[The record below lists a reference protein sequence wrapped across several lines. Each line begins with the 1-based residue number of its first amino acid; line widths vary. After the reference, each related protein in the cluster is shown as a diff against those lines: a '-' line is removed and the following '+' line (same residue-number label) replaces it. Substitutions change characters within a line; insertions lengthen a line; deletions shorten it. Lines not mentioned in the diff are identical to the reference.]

1 MPHLQ
6 SIVIVLLKVILTNVG
21 AMVHQ
26 SNGQNGHGLGY
37 PSSSTIASW
46 FAFHTDLARNNYSA
60 LNGCHAGQ
68 NSLSA
73 DSNSDAA
80 IEELDNIRLR
90 EITGK
95 AVSASL
101 LLLLKW
107 FKRSRKCLFSDPC
120 VDKANRRRRR
130 SEVRVYDPTLTG
142 FKLSTSYSED
152 VRAPG
157 CRSSGCSEE

>member
-6 SIVIVLLKVILTNVG
+6 SVVIVLLKVILTNVG

-37 PSSSTIASW
+37 PSSSIFVSW
-46 FAFHTDLARNNYSA
+46 SSFHTNFTNYSA

-73 DSNSDAA
+73 DLNCDAA

-95 AVSASL
+95 AVSGSL

-107 FKRSRKCLFSDPC
+107 FKRSRKKPCLSSQST
-120 VDKANRRRRR
+120 KLIGGRRRT
-130 SEVRVYDPTLTG
+130 EVRVYDPTLTR
-142 FKLSTSYSED
+142 FKLSTPYSED

-157 CRSSGCSEE
+157 CRSSDCSEE